1 MRFFSSLAGWRSG
14 GTGFALFLSA
24 GILLLSA
31 SSGHGAEPELRL
43 DPMMVKG
50 PDACG
55 ECHKSSV
62 AVWKQSTH
70 AKTFKALP
78 RSKKAKKIAKK
89 MGIRRIKAKSDCLTC
104 HFTSAMKKKKI
115 KPIAGI
121 SCESCHGAGN
131 DWIKLHS
138 DFGGKGVTKES
149 ETPAHKKERFAMS
162 EAAGMI
168 RPMNIYAVANN
179 CYQCHTVPNEKLV
192 NVGDHPAGSSFELV
206 SWSQGEVRHNVWY
219 SKPNDEASTN
229 RKRMMFVVGKAL
241 DLEHAL
247 RGVAKAT
254 VEGAYSAAM
263 IKRAGA
269 AISDL
274 TKIEAAVKSA
284 GVAAIMAAGG
294 GAELKI
300 NNAAGLVAAADKISA
315 AALNLAGSGDGSK
328 FAAIDAM
335 LPNPDAYK
343 GKVAK

>member
-1 MRFFSSLAGWRSG
+1 MRILLSLGGLRSG
-14 GTGFALFLSA
+14 AMGFAIFFTS
-24 GILLLSA
+24 ILLSA
-31 SSGHGAEPELRL
+31 SNGHGASPELLL
-43 DPMMVKG
+43 DPHKVKG

-62 AVWKQSTH
+62 AVWKASTH

-78 RSKKAKKIAKK
+78 RSKKAKAIAKK

-104 HFTSAMKKKKI
+104 HFTTAMKKKKI

-121 SCESCHGAGN
+121 TCESCHGAGA

-149 ETPAHKKERFAMS
+149 ETPAHKKERFAKS

-168 RPMNIYAVANN
+168 RPIKIYEVANN

-192 NVGDHPAGSSFELV
+192 NVGGHPAGSSFDLV

-219 SKPNDEASTN
+219 TKPNDEAPTN
-229 RKRMMFVVGKAL
+229 RKRMMYVIGKAL

-247 RGVAKAT
+247 RGIAKAT
-254 VEGAYSAAM
+254 VDGAYSAAM

-274 TKIEAAVKSA
+274 TKIAAAVKTA
-284 GVAAIMAAGG
+284 EVAAILAAGG
-294 GAELKI
+294 GAELRI
-300 NNAAGLVAAADKISA
+300 NNAAGLEATANKVGAAAR
-315 AALNLAGSGDGSK
+315 NLAGSDDGSNY
-328 FAAIDAM
+328 AAIDGM
-335 LPNPDAYK
+335 LPKPDAYK
-343 GKVAK
+343 GKVAQ